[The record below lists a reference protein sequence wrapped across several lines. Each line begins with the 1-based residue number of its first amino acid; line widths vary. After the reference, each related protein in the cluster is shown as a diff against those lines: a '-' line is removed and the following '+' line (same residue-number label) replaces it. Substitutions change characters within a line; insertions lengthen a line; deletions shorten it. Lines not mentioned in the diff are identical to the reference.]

1 MFSQPDL
8 AFVKRETFRYGVSV
22 MNEVM
27 TIADIEANFDSEW
40 VLLGDPVTDEELHVL
55 SGHVLAHS
63 RDRDEVDRC
72 LLALRPRRYATWY
85 TGRLPDDMAVV
96 L

>member
-1 MFSQPDL
+1 
-8 AFVKRETFRYGVSV
+8 

-27 TIADIEANFDSEW
+27 TIADIQEQFDSEW
-40 VLLGDPVTDEELHVL
+40 VLLGDPVTDEALQVL
-55 SGHVLAHS
+55 SGRVLAHS
-63 RDRDEVDRC
+63 RNRDEVDRS
-72 LLALRPRRYATWY
+72 LLALRPKRYATWY

>member
-1 MFSQPDL
+1 M
-8 AFVKRETFRYGVSV
+8 

-27 TIADIEANFDSEW
+27 TIADIQARFDAEW
-40 VLLGDPVTDEELHVL
+40 VLIGDPVTDEAHQIL
-55 SGHVLAHS
+55 SGRVLAHS

-72 LLALRPRRYATWY
+72 LLALRPRRYASWY

>member
-1 MFSQPDL
+1 
-8 AFVKRETFRYGVSV
+8 

-27 TIADIEANFDSEW
+27 TIAEIEANFDSEW
-40 VLLGDPVTDEELHVL
+40 VLLGDPVTDAGLHVVT
-55 SGHVLAHS
+55 GRVLAHS
-63 RDRDEVDRC
+63 RDRDEVDRQ

-85 TGRLPDDMAVV
+85 TGRLPDDVAVV

>member
-1 MFSQPDL
+1 
-8 AFVKRETFRYGVSV
+8 

-27 TIADIEANFDSEW
+27 TITDIEARFDSEW
-40 VLLGDPVTDEELHVL
+40 VLIGEPVTDEGLRVL
-55 SGHVLAHS
+55 SGRVLAHS

-72 LLALRPRRYATWY
+72 LLTLRPRHYATWY
-85 TGRLPDDMAVV
+85 TGRLPDDMVVV